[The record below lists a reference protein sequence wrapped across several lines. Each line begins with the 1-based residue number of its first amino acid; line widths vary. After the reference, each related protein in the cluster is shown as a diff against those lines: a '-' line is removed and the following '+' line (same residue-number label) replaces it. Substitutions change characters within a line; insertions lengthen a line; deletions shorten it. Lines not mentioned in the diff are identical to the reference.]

1 MKRLIQKEIKSV
13 EINIKILWLFYYSK
27 NPRFYLYIVW
37 FFISPRWDLNSPF
50 PTLWTIS
57 DPTRRSPQIGNCE
70 KLGMKTPFSTIL
82 PGESPFWKKKSSLLH
97 ELGRIPLLT
106 FYDLITS
113 SHHFFWQ
120 GEVGKQSSQ
129 ILLLHLVNTKGKACY
144 SNISPSV
151 CILSPSS

>member
-82 PGESPFWKKKSSLLH
+82 PGESPFWKKKIKFIAWAWTNSTLNFLWS
-97 ELGRIPLLT
+97 
-106 FYDLITS
+106 D
-113 SHHFFWQ
+113 
-120 GEVGKQSSQ
+120 
-129 ILLLHLVNTKGKACY
+129 HL
-144 SNISPSV
+144 ISPLFLARRSGKTEFPN
-151 CILSPSS
+151 SPPSPC